1 MLMSLVLRALNIS
14 PNRQNERA
22 LGPIP
27 LLCRPY
33 SSHLGWAQMSGLLGW
48 LNWPYCWTRSR
59 PASVM
64 GWPNLYA
71 TSLGQLAPRTIS
83 ARGKAEASESS
94 SPSRTPHFSDQNL
107 PSWLHN
113 PARKEGKKIPRR
125 AAARVSGEEV
135 EGGGRG
141 HGARRERRREVEETE
156 CEARPGERPGGHA
169 DAQPHGAASPRPR
182 RRRHPHHRRARRP
195 LQLRRQ
201 HPPMGITLV
210 LTLRSRR
217 AKAPTLIRF
226 CGSRRTRARFL
237 QSRRPVEGSLF
248 VVKRFRAHPSWW
260 IWF

>member
-1 MLMSLVLRALNIS
+1 MLTSLVLRALNIS

-33 SSHLGWAQMSGLLGW
+33 SSHLGWAQMSGLLDW

-113 PARKEGKKIPRR
+113 PARKEGKKTPAPRGR
-125 AAARVSGEEV
+125 YGFRR
-135 EGGGRG
+135 GGRG
-141 HGARRERRREVEETE
+141 GR
-156 CEARPGERPGGHA
+156 ARPWRAAGAEAGGGG
-169 DAQPHGAASPRPR
+169 D
-182 RRRHPHHRRARRP
+182 
-195 LQLRRQ
+195 
-201 HPPMGITLV
+201 
-210 LTLRSRR
+210 
-217 AKAPTLIRF
+217 
-226 CGSRRTRARFL
+226 
-237 QSRRPVEGSLF
+237 
-248 VVKRFRAHPSWW
+248 
-260 IWF
+260 